1 MVSARIPVFY
11 SFHYDN
17 DVFRVNLVRHI
28 GQIEDNAPVSPNEWE
43 QIKRT
48 DAGIRKWIDDNMFH
62 RRCVIVL
69 VGSETANRKYVRHEI
84 EKAWNDR
91 RGLFGIRIHNLN
103 CARTRTTCS
112 PGANPFDVIKM
123 DNGRPMSD
131 YVTLHDPGAYDAYNT
146 IARSMEGW
154 VDAAIAQA
162 KARWG

>member
-1 MVSARIPVFY
+1 MASARIPVFY
-11 SFHYDN
+11 SFHYAN

-48 DAGIRKWIDDNMFH
+48 DAGIRKWIDDNMSY

-69 VGSETANRKYVRHEI
+69 VGSETANRKYVRYEI
-84 EKAWNDR
+84 EKAWNDHR
-91 RGLFGIRIHNLN
+91 ALFGIRIHNLN
-103 CARTRTTCS
+103 CARTRSTCAA
-112 PGANPFDVIKM
+112 GANPFSAIKM

-131 YVTLHDPGAYDAYNT
+131 YVTLHDPSPLDAYNT
-146 IARSMEGW
+146 IARSMESW

-162 KARWG
+162 KSRWG